1 MLCLVMKLYQCSL
14 HEFLDRRRSQDG
26 SAWVKPLGHEEVLAF
41 VVQIL
46 EGLVQLHAEGIAIR
60 DLKPRNL
67 LLDENEELIIADYGI
82 ATGGGSTAQSTTQ
95 GGGGTYAYMSPEQ
108 YSPGEF
114 GKVGP
119 PADMWA
125 LGCVIVEM
133 LTGFAPWRGRH
144 AMEIMMN
151 VAGKKQVPS
160 IPSELGG
167 PLQELLHRCFVHVQ
181 VDRPT
186 AQQALAMLHG

>member
-1 MLCLVMKLYQCSL
+1 M
-14 HEFLDRRRSQDG
+14 
-26 SAWVKPLGHEEVLAF
+26 
-41 VVQIL
+41 VQIL

-60 DLKPRNL
+60 DLKPGNL
-67 LLDENEELIIADYGI
+67 LLDDTGQLVIADYGL
-82 ATGGGSTAQSTTQ
+82 ATDAQRRTAHSTTQ
-95 GGGGTYAYMSPEQ
+95 GVFGTAAYMSPEQ
-108 YSPGEF
+108 YSPDEF

-125 LGCVIVEM
+125 LGCVIIEM
-133 LTGFAPWRGRH
+133 LTGFAPWRGRQ

-151 VAGKKQVPS
+151 VAVKRQAPS
-160 IPSELGG
+160 LLSEVGE
-167 PLQELLHRCFVHVQ
+167 PLQELLQRCVLHAQ